1 MKSCANLGQMH
12 EDEEEE
18 GEPVEVPFSTSGC
31 ARLLGMSCRPAASI
45 SMHIYVSDSALVF

>member
-1 MKSCANLGQMH
+1 MH

-31 ARLLGMSCRPAASI
+31 ARLAASI